1 MNKTNSISE
10 QPVNDRLDITLMDG
24 RTLSCVLKSEQPKEI
39 KADAFQLDTT
49 GQYLTMG
56 EKRKPVE
63 ESEEKKE
70 ARRYN
75 YRLFTENAWFLFNNA
90 ERIFNNSRMFFAPV
104 NIENHLAYIGTNGFK
119 DPTLGVYLEW
129 WLNCGDASIDA
140 NGNLVWYISGSPLS
154 GCNACSSVTLEG
166 KQVPIEQHTRFS
178 DIWRSF
184 RDVNNRYNEAK
195 QRCEAYTLEE
205 VLRKLQEEA
214 YN

>member
-39 KADAFQLDTT
+39 KGDVFQLDTT

-63 ESEEKKE
+63 ESEEKKA

-90 ERIFNNSRMFFAPV
+90 ERIFNDSRMFFAPV

-129 WLNCGDASIDA
+129 WLNYGNASIDA

-154 GCNACSSVTLEG
+154 GCNACSSVTLDG